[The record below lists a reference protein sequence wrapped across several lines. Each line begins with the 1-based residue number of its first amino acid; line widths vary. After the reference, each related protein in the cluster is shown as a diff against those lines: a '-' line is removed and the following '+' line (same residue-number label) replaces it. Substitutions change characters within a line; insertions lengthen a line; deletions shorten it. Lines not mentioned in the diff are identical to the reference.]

1 MLRTKLNSNSQ
12 IILKSKNINATHT
25 KKNPNN
31 QIINLNSKTT
41 TINQIKSEVK
51 NVVATPQINSEIIP
65 TFHKNLLKKTN
76 SLNLINNKK
85 INLINNK
92 EENFSIIKSLN
103 DDDPFNIKLK
113 QMATRLIQQ
122 KKNKIKKNI
131 KKKIIKLKFKK
142 K

>member
-65 TFHKNLLKKTN
+65 TFHKNLLKKDRKRT
-76 SLNLINNKK
+76 SLNSSK
-85 INLINNK
+85 
-92 EENFSIIKSLN
+92 
-103 DDDPFNIKLK
+103 
-113 QMATRLIQQ
+113 R
-122 KKNKIKKNI
+122 
-131 KKKIIKLKFKK
+131 
-142 K
+142 